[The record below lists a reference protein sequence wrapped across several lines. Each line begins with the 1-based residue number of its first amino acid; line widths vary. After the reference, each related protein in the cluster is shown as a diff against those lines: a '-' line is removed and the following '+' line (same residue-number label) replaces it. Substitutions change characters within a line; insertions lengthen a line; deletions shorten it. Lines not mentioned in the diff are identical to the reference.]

1 MNARSIARNAVPG
14 MAAAAGIGRM
24 GSASVRSLRYATS
37 PLLASKTPPWRS
49 RVVVL
54 LVGLGFAVLLGRAAY
69 VQIIATQFFQ
79 SQGERRFVHTQALP
93 ASRGRI
99 LDRNGLVLAISVAL
113 PTVKAD
119 TKLFKPDASQRK
131 AVARMLGLSP
141 AEFDE
146 RLERAERVDRAERP
160 QRPEGGA
167 SPAVL
172 LRRHV
177 EEAAWT
183 ELKAYAQAH
192 DLKGLVEER
201 EYRRRYPEGEAAA
214 HVVGFTDS
222 DDIGRAG
229 VELLLQQELQGHPGQ
244 RTVVRDRLGRVVED
258 VGDIALPRHGADVTL
273 SLDSKIQ
280 FEAWKRARDA
290 VLAHNAKAA
299 TVVVLDSA
307 SGEVLAMANYP
318 GADPNKR
325 GAHAATLLQNR
336 AVSDASEPGS
346 TMKPFTIALAL
357 ESQRVTPATPVDTA
371 PGRLVVTGTTITDA
385 HPHGT
390 LTVAQVLQ
398 KSSNVGTAKLALAMQ
413 RQELWA
419 TYAALGLGSRPRIE
433 LPYVASGKLRAWRTW
448 RPTDHARVAFGYSAS
463 ASVLQM
469 ARAYTVFARDG
480 DIAPVTL
487 LRREVSE
494 RPDNGA
500 GTEPGVEPVAGAAGT
515 AAAASALPAKV
526 PGQAVFSPTTAR
538 QVREMLRLAASPG
551 GTAPDLQRLTLGY
564 SVAGK
569 TGTAK
574 KMVGSEYADGKYRA
588 WFVGLAPVSAPRI
601 VVAVMVD
608 EPRAGKYYAGD
619 VAAPVFS
626 QVVQSTLRA
635 LNVPPDVDVKTQIS
649 AKPVPAEA
657 ESL

>member
-1 MNARSIARNAVPG
+1 MNSRSSAHTIARNAMPDLG
-14 MAAAAGIGRM
+14 AHGRLGRM
-24 GSASVRSLRYATS
+24 GSASTRSLRYATS

-49 RVVVL
+49 RFVVL

-79 SQGERRFVHTQALP
+79 IQGEKRFVHTQTLP

-99 LDRNGLVLAISVAL
+99 LDRNGLVLATSVAL
-113 PTVKAD
+113 ATVKVD
-119 TKLFKPDASQRK
+119 TRAFSPDAAQRRTI
-131 AVARMLGLSP
+131 ARALGMTE
-141 AEFDE
+141 AE
-146 RLERAERVDRAERP
+146 LLERVD
-160 QRPEGGA
+160 GGGT
-167 SPAVL
+167 VT

-177 EEAAWT
+177 EEPAWREIKALT
-183 ELKAYAQAH
+183 DADDKLKPKERR
-192 DLKGLVEER
+192 LSGLHEER

-214 HVVGFTDS
+214 HVVGYTDS

-229 VELLLQQELQGHPGQ
+229 VELLLQHQLEGHKGQ
-244 RTVVRDRLGRVVED
+244 RSVVRDRLGRVVED
-258 VGDIALPRHGADVTL
+258 VGDVALPRHGSDITL
-273 SLDSKIQ
+273 SIDSKIQ
-280 FEAWKRARDA
+280 FDAWKRARDA
-290 VLAHNAKAA
+290 VIAHNAKAA
-299 TVVVLDSA
+299 SVVVLDSA
-307 SGEVLAMANYP
+307 TGEVLAMANYP

-325 GAHAATLLQNR
+325 GRHAATLLQNR
-336 AVSDASEPGS
+336 AASDASEPGS
-346 TMKPFTIALAL
+346 TMKPFVIARAL
-357 ESQRVTPATPVDTA
+357 DSRRYSPSTPIDTA
-371 PGRLVVTGTTITDA
+371 PGRMVITGTTITDA

-390 LTVAQVLQ
+390 LTVSEVLQ
-398 KSSNVGTAKLALAMQ
+398 KSSNVGTAKLALAME
-413 RQELWA
+413 RQELWE
-419 TYAALGLGSRPRIE
+419 TYAALGLGQKPRIE
-433 LPYVASGKLRAWRTW
+433 FPHVATGKLRPWKTW
-448 RPTDHARVAFGYSAS
+448 RPTDHARVSFGYSAS

-480 DIAPVTL
+480 DIAPLTL
-487 LRREVSE
+487 IKRQATE
-494 RPDNGA
+494 GA
-500 GTEPGVEPVAGAAGT
+500 GGVTGNSGPAG
-515 AAAASALPAKV
+515 AAAASGGV
-526 PGQAVFSPTTAR
+526 PGQPVFSASSAR

-574 KMVGSEYADGKYRA
+574 KLVGAEYADGKYRA

-608 EPRAGKYYAGD
+608 EPRNGKYYAGD

-626 QVVQSTLRA
+626 QVVQNTLRS

-649 AKPVPAEA
+649 AKPVPAET

>member
-1 MNARSIARNAVPG
+1 
-14 MAAAAGIGRM
+14 M
-24 GSASVRSLRYATS
+24 GSVSVKSLRYATS

-49 RVVVL
+49 RFVVL
-54 LVGLGFAVLLGRAAY
+54 LVGVGFAVLLGRAAY
-69 VQIIATQFFQ
+69 VQIVATQFFQ
-79 SQGERRFVHTQALP
+79 GQGEKRFVYTQTLP

-99 LDRNGLVLAISVAL
+99 LDRNGLVLATSVAL
-113 PTVKAD
+113 PTVKVD
-119 TKLFKPDASQRK
+119 TKLFAAETAQRK
-131 AVARMLGLSP
+131 AIARLLGMTL

-146 RLERAERVDRAERP
+146 RLEP
-160 QRPEGGA
+160 GGT
-167 SPAVL
+167 VL

-183 ELKAYAQAH
+183 EIKALAQAH
-192 DLKGLVEER
+192 GLKGFVEER

-214 HVVGFTDS
+214 HVVGYTDT
-222 DDIGRAG
+222 DDVGRAG
-229 VELLLQQELQGHPGQ
+229 VELLLQQQLQGHKGQ

-258 VGDIALPRHGADVTL
+258 VGDIAMPRHGSDITL
-273 SLDSKIQ
+273 SIDSKIQ
-280 FEAWKRARDA
+280 FDAWKRARDA
-290 VLAHNAKAA
+290 VIAHNAKAA
-299 TVVVLDSA
+299 SVVVLDSA
-307 SGEVLAMANYP
+307 TGEVLAMANYP

-325 GAHAATLLQNR
+325 GSHAASLLQNR
-336 AVSDASEPGS
+336 AASDASEPGS
-346 TMKPFTIALAL
+346 TMKPFTIARAL
-357 ESQRVTPATPVDTA
+357 ESKRVTPNTPIDTA

-390 LTVAQVLQ
+390 LTVSEVLQ
-398 KSSNVGTAKLALAMQ
+398 KSSNVGTAKLALAME
-413 RQELWA
+413 RQELWE
-419 TYAALGLGSRPRIE
+419 TYAALGLGQKPRIE
-433 LPYVASGKLRAWRTW
+433 FPHMATGKLRAWKSW
-448 RPTDHARVAFGYSAS
+448 RPTDHARVGFGYSAS

-469 ARAYTVFARDG
+469 ARAYTVFARNG
-480 DIAPVTL
+480 DIAPLTL
-487 LRREVSE
+487 IKRQPAEG
-494 RPDNGA
+494 D
-500 GTEPGVEPVAGAAGT
+500 GVLTDAM
-515 AAAASALPAKV
+515 AASRVV
-526 PGQAVFSPTTAR
+526 PGQPVFSASTAL

-574 KMVGSEYADGKYRA
+574 KMVGTEYADGKYRA

-626 QVVQSTLRA
+626 QVVQNTLRS
-635 LNVPPDVDVKTQIS
+635 LNVAPDVDVKTQIS
-649 AKPVPAEA
+649 AKPVPAEL

>member
-1 MNARSIARNAVPG
+1 MSARAIARGAVPG
-14 MAAAAGIGRM
+14 VPGAAAAGLGRM

-49 RVVVL
+49 RFVVL

-79 SQGERRFVHTQALP
+79 VQGEKRFVYTQTLP

-99 LDRNGLVLAISVAL
+99 LDRNGLVLATSVAL
-113 PTVKAD
+113 PTVKID
-119 TKLFKPDASQRK
+119 TRLFAAEPAQRRAIAKL
-131 AVARMLGLSP
+131 LGMSG

-146 RLERAERVDRAERP
+146 RLE
-160 QRPEGGA
+160 GGGT
-167 SPAVL
+167 VL
-172 LRRHV
+172 MRRHL

-183 ELKAYAQAH
+183 EIKAVAQAH
-192 DLKGLVEER
+192 NLKGLVEER

-214 HVVGFTDS
+214 HVVGYTDS

-229 VELLLQQELQGHPGQ
+229 VELLLQHELEGQKGQ
-244 RTVVRDRLGRVVED
+244 RTVVRDRLGRPVED
-258 VGDIALPRHGADVTL
+258 VGDVALPRHGSDITL
-273 SLDSKIQ
+273 SIDSKIQ

-290 VLAHNAKAA
+290 VIAHNAKAA
-299 TVVVLDSA
+299 SVVVLDSA
-307 SGEVLAMANYP
+307 TGEVLAMANYP

-325 GAHAATLLQNR
+325 GTHAATLLQNR
-336 AVSDASEPGS
+336 AASDASEPGS
-346 TMKPFTIALAL
+346 TMKPFTIARAL
-357 ESQRVTPATPVDTA
+357 DSKRVSPTTPIETA

-390 LTVAQVLQ
+390 LTVAEVLQ
-398 KSSNVGTAKLALAMQ
+398 KSSNVGTAKLALAME
-413 RQELWA
+413 RQELWE
-419 TYAALGLGSRPRIE
+419 TYAALGLGQKPRVE
-433 LPYVASGKLRAWRTW
+433 LPHVATGKLRAWKTW
-448 RPTDHARVAFGYSAS
+448 RPTDHARVSFGYSAS

-480 DIAPVTL
+480 DLAPVTL
-487 LRREVSE
+487 IRRQASE
-494 RPDNGA
+494 GGERGEAQGA
-500 GTEPGVEPVAGAAGT
+500 AGAAGT
-515 AAAASALPAKV
+515 PSAVV
-526 PGQAVFSPTTAR
+526 PGQPVFSATTAK

-569 TGTAK
+569 TGTARK
-574 KMVGSEYADGKYRA
+574 LVGSEYAEGKYRA

-608 EPRAGKYYAGD
+608 EPRNGKYYAGD

-626 QVVQSTLRA
+626 QVVQNTLRA
-635 LNVPPDVDVKTQIS
+635 MNVPPDVDVKTQIS
-649 AKPVPAEA
+649 AKPVPAET

>member
-1 MNARSIARNAVPG
+1 MSARAIAREALPG
-14 MAAAAGIGRM
+14 MPGFAANPKLGRM
-24 GSASVRSLRYATS
+24 GSVSVKSLRYATS

-49 RVVVL
+49 RFVVL
-54 LVGLGFAVLLGRAAY
+54 LVGVGFAVLLGRAAY
-69 VQIIATQFFQ
+69 VQIVATQFFQ
-79 SQGERRFVHTQALP
+79 GQGEKRFVYTQTLP

-99 LDRNGLVLAISVAL
+99 LDRNGLVLATSVAL
-113 PTVKAD
+113 PTVKVD
-119 TKLFKPDASQRK
+119 TKLFAAETAQRK
-131 AVARMLGLSP
+131 AIARLLGMTL

-146 RLERAERVDRAERP
+146 RLEP
-160 QRPEGGA
+160 GGT
-167 SPAVL
+167 VL

-183 ELKAYAQAH
+183 EIKALAQAH
-192 DLKGLVEER
+192 GLKGFVEER

-214 HVVGFTDS
+214 HVVGYTDT
-222 DDIGRAG
+222 DDVGRAG
-229 VELLLQQELQGHPGQ
+229 VELLLQQQLQGHKGQ

-258 VGDIALPRHGADVTL
+258 VGDIAMPRHGSDITL
-273 SLDSKIQ
+273 SIDSKIQ
-280 FEAWKRARDA
+280 FDAWKRARDA
-290 VLAHNAKAA
+290 VIAHNAKAA
-299 TVVVLDSA
+299 SVVVLDSA
-307 SGEVLAMANYP
+307 TGEVLAMANYP

-325 GAHAATLLQNR
+325 GSHAASLLQNR
-336 AVSDASEPGS
+336 AASDASEPGS
-346 TMKPFTIALAL
+346 TMKPFTIARAL
-357 ESQRVTPATPVDTA
+357 ESKRVTPNTPIDTA

-390 LTVAQVLQ
+390 LTVSEVLQ
-398 KSSNVGTAKLALAMQ
+398 KSSNVGTAKLALAME
-413 RQELWA
+413 RQELWE
-419 TYAALGLGSRPRIE
+419 TYAALGLGQKPRIE
-433 LPYVASGKLRAWRTW
+433 FPHMATGKLRAWKSW
-448 RPTDHARVAFGYSAS
+448 RPTDHARVGFGYSAS

-469 ARAYTVFARDG
+469 ARAYTVFARNG
-480 DIAPVTL
+480 DIAPLTL
-487 LRREVSE
+487 IKRQPAEG
-494 RPDNGA
+494 D
-500 GTEPGVEPVAGAAGT
+500 GVLTDAM
-515 AAAASALPAKV
+515 AASRVV
-526 PGQAVFSPTTAR
+526 PGQPVFSASTAL

-574 KMVGSEYADGKYRA
+574 KMVGTEYADGKYRA

-626 QVVQSTLRA
+626 QVVQNTLRS
-635 LNVPPDVDVKTQIS
+635 LNVAPDVDVKTQIS
-649 AKPVPAEA
+649 AKPVPAEL

>member
-1 MNARSIARNAVPG
+1 MSRAAVHTG
-14 MAAAAGIGRM
+14 VHAGLGRM
-24 GSASVRSLRYATS
+24 GHIGFAGTQAGSGTRSLRYATS

-49 RVVVL
+49 RFVVL
-54 LVGLGFAVLLGRAAY
+54 LVGLGFAILLGRAAY

-79 SQGERRFVHTQALP
+79 FEGEKRFVHTQTLP
-93 ASRGRI
+93 ATRGRI
-99 LDRNGLVLAISVAL
+99 LDRNGLVLATSVAL
-113 PTVKAD
+113 PTVKID
-119 TKLFKPDASQRK
+119 TRLFSAEAAQRK
-131 AVARMLGLSP
+131 AFARLLGMP
-141 AEFDE
+141 ASEFDD
-146 RLERAERVDRAERP
+146 RLEA
-160 QRPEGGA
+160 GGT
-167 SPAVL
+167 VT

-177 EEAAWT
+177 EEAAWR
-183 ELKAYAQAH
+183 EIQALAEAH
-192 DLKGLVEER
+192 KIKGVFEER

-214 HVVGFTDS
+214 HLVGYTDS

-229 VELLLQQELQGHPGQ
+229 VELLLQHELEGRKGQ
-244 RTVVRDRLGRVVED
+244 RTLVRDRLGRAVED
-258 VGDIALPRHGADVTL
+258 VGDIDLPRHGSDITL
-273 SLDSKIQ
+273 SIDSKIQ
-280 FEAWKRARDA
+280 FDAWKQARDA
-290 VLAHNAKAA
+290 VLAHNARAA
-299 TVVVLDSA
+299 TVVVLDSRT
-307 SGEVLAMANYP
+307 GEVLAMANYP

-325 GAHAATLLQNR
+325 GGNAATLLQNR

-346 TMKPFTIALAL
+346 TFKPFAIARAL
-357 ESQRVTPATPVDTA
+357 DSKRVTPTTLIETA
-371 PGRLVVTGTTITDA
+371 PGRLVVTNTTITDA

-390 LTVAQVLQ
+390 LTVSEVLQ
-398 KSSNVGTAKLALAMQ
+398 KSSNVGTAKIALAME
-413 RQELWA
+413 RQELWE
-419 TYAALGLGSRPRIE
+419 TYAALGLGTKPRIE
-433 LPYVASGKLRAWRTW
+433 LPHVASGKLRAWKRW
-448 RPTDHARVAFGYSAS
+448 RPTDHARVSFGYSAS

-487 LRREVSE
+487 IKREASE
-494 RPDNGA
+494 GP
-500 GTEPGVEPVAGAAGT
+500 AAGQ
-515 AAAASALPAKV
+515 P
-526 PGQAVFSPTTAR
+526 VFSATTAK

-626 QVVQSTLRA
+626 QVVQNTLRSM
-635 LNVPPDVDVKTQIS
+635 NVPPDVDVKMQIS
-649 AKPVPAEA
+649 AKPVPAET

>member
-14 MAAAAGIGRM
+14 MGTPGKLGRM
-24 GSASVRSLRYATS
+24 GSASTRSLRYATS

-49 RVVVL
+49 RFVVL
-54 LVGLGFAVLLGRAAY
+54 LVGLGFAILLGRAAY

-79 SQGERRFVHTQALP
+79 VQGEKRFVYRQTLP

-99 LDRNGLVLAISVAL
+99 LDRNGLVLATSVAL

-119 TKLFKPDASQRK
+119 TRLFAAEPAQRK
-131 AVARMLGLSP
+131 AMARLLGMTL
-141 AEFDE
+141 AEFEE
-146 RLERAERVDRAERP
+146 RLEP
-160 QRPEGGA
+160 GGT
-167 SPAVL
+167 VL

-183 ELKAYAQAH
+183 EIKAIAQAH
-192 DLKGLVEER
+192 DLKGLIEER

-214 HVVGFTDS
+214 HVVGYTDS

-229 VELLLQQELQGHPGQ
+229 VELLLQHELEGHKGQ

-258 VGDIALPRHGADVTL
+258 VGDIALPRHGSDITL
-273 SLDSKIQ
+273 SIDSKIQ
-280 FEAWKRARDA
+280 FDAWKRARDA
-290 VLAHNAKAA
+290 VVAHNAKAA
-299 TVVVLDSA
+299 SVVVLDSA
-307 SGEVLAMANYP
+307 TGEVLAMANYP

-325 GAHAATLLQNR
+325 GSHAATLLQNR
-336 AVSDASEPGS
+336 AASDASEPGS
-346 TMKPFTIALAL
+346 TMKPFAIARAL
-357 ESQRVTPATPVDTA
+357 DSKRVSPGSLIETA
-371 PGRLVVTGTTITDA
+371 PGRLMVTGTTITDA

-390 LTVAQVLQ
+390 LTVSEVLQ
-398 KSSNVGTAKLALAMQ
+398 KSSNVGTAKLALAME
-413 RQELWA
+413 RQELWE
-419 TYAALGLGSRPRIE
+419 TYAALGLGQKPRIE
-433 LPYVASGKLRAWRTW
+433 FPHVATGKLRAWKTW
-448 RPTDHARVAFGYSAS
+448 RPTDHARVSFGYSAS

-480 DIAPVTL
+480 DIAPLTL
-487 LRREVSE
+487 IKRQAPE
-494 RPDNGA
+494 GA
-500 GTEPGVEPVAGAAGT
+500 DGQAGGLGV
-515 AAAASALPAKV
+515 V
-526 PGQAVFSPTTAR
+526 PGQAVFSATTAR

-574 KMVGSEYADGKYRA
+574 KLVGGEYADGKYRA

-608 EPRAGKYYAGD
+608 EPRNGKYYAGE

-626 QVVQSTLRA
+626 QVVQNTLRS

-649 AKPVPAEA
+649 AKPVPAET

>member
-1 MNARSIARNAVPG
+1 MSARAIARGTLPG
-14 MAAAAGIGRM
+14 MGTGSGFGLGRM
-24 GSASVRSLRYATS
+24 GSVPVKSLRYATS

-49 RVVVL
+49 RFVVL

-79 SQGERRFVHTQALP
+79 FQGEKRFVHTQTLP
-93 ASRGRI
+93 ATRGRI
-99 LDRNGLVLAISVAL
+99 LDRNGLVLATSVAL
-113 PTVKAD
+113 PTIKID
-119 TKLFKPDASQRK
+119 TKLFAAAAAERRTI
-131 AVARMLGLSP
+131 ARLLGMSA

-146 RLERAERVDRAERP
+146 RLEP
-160 QRPEGGA
+160 GGT
-167 SPAVL
+167 VL
-172 LRRHV
+172 VRRHV

-183 ELKAYAQAH
+183 AIKAIAAEH
-192 DLKGLVEER
+192 KLKGLIEER

-214 HVVGFTDS
+214 HLVGYTDT

-229 VELLLQQELQGHPGQ
+229 VELLLQQQLQGEKGQ
-244 RTVVRDRLGRVVED
+244 RTLVRDRLGRAVED
-258 VGDIALPRHGADVTL
+258 VGDIALPRHGHDITL
-273 SLDSKIQ
+273 AIDSKIQ

-290 VLAHNAKAA
+290 VQQHNARAA
-299 TVVVLDSA
+299 SVVVLDSA

-325 GAHAATLLQNR
+325 GSHAATLLQNR
-336 AVSDASEPGS
+336 AASDASEPGS
-346 TMKPFTIALAL
+346 TMKPFTIARAL
-357 ESQRVTPATPVDTA
+357 DSKRVAPTTPIDTA
-371 PGRLVVTGTTITDA
+371 PGRMVVTGTTITDA

-390 LTVAQVLQ
+390 LTVAEVLQ
-398 KSSNVGTAKLALAMQ
+398 KSSNVGTAKLALSME

-419 TYAALGLGSRPRIE
+419 TYAALGLGSKPRIE
-433 LPYVASGKLRAWRTW
+433 LPHVATGKLRAWKSW

-469 ARAYTVFARDG
+469 AHAYTVFARDG
-480 DIAPVTL
+480 DLAPLTL
-487 LRREVSE
+487 LKREAGGAAATADEAGAVV
-494 RPDNGA
+494 GA
-500 GTEPGVEPVAGAAGT
+500 G
-515 AAAASALPAKV
+515 
-526 PGQAVFSPTTAR
+526 GQRVFSPTTAR

-574 KMVGSEYADGKYRA
+574 KLVGGEYADGKYRA

-608 EPRAGKYYAGD
+608 EPRNGKYYAGD

-626 QVVQSTLRA
+626 HVVQNTLRA
-635 LNVPPDVDVKTQIS
+635 LNVPPDVDVKTQIT
-649 AKPVPAEA
+649 AKPVPAA
-657 ESL
+657 QESL

>member
-1 MNARSIARNAVPG
+1 MNARSIARNAMPG
-14 MAAAAGIGRM
+14 MGAPGKLGRM
-24 GSASVRSLRYATS
+24 GSASTRSLRYATS

-49 RVVVL
+49 RFVVL

-79 SQGERRFVHTQALP
+79 VQGEKRFVHTQTLP

-99 LDRNGLVLAISVAL
+99 LDRNGLVLATSVAL
-113 PTVKAD
+113 PTIKVD
-119 TKLFKPDASQRK
+119 TKLFAAEPAQRK
-131 AVARMLGLSP
+131 AMARLLGMSL

-146 RLERAERVDRAERP
+146 RLEP
-160 QRPEGGA
+160 GGT
-167 SPAVL
+167 VL

-183 ELKAYAQAH
+183 EIKAIAQAH
-192 DLKGLVEER
+192 NLKGLVEER

-214 HVVGFTDS
+214 HVVGYTDS

-229 VELLLQQELQGHPGQ
+229 VELLLQHELEGHKGQ

-258 VGDIALPRHGADVTL
+258 VGDIALPRHGSDITL
-273 SLDSKIQ
+273 SIDSKIQ
-280 FEAWKRARDA
+280 FDAWKRARDA
-290 VLAHNAKAA
+290 VLLHNAKAA
-299 TVVVLDSA
+299 SVVVLDSA
-307 SGEVLAMANYP
+307 TGEVLAMANYP

-325 GAHAATLLQNR
+325 GGNAATLLQNR
-336 AVSDASEPGS
+336 AASDASEPGS
-346 TMKPFTIALAL
+346 TMKPFTIARAL
-357 ESQRVTPATPVDTA
+357 DSKRVSPGSLIETA
-371 PGRLVVTGTTITDA
+371 PGRLVITGTTITDA

-390 LTVAQVLQ
+390 LTVSEVLQ
-398 KSSNVGTAKLALAMQ
+398 KSSNVGTAKLALAME
-413 RQELWA
+413 RQELWE
-419 TYAALGLGSRPRIE
+419 TYAALGLGQKPRIE
-433 LPYVASGKLRAWRTW
+433 FPHVATGKLRAWKTW
-448 RPTDHARVAFGYSAS
+448 RPTDHARVSFGYSAS

-480 DIAPVTL
+480 DIAPLTL
-487 LRREVSE
+487 IKRQA
-494 RPDNGA
+494 PD
-500 GTEPGVEPVAGAAGT
+500 GVDGQAGALGA
-515 AAAASALPAKV
+515 V
-526 PGQAVFSPTTAR
+526 PGTPVFSATTAR

-574 KMVGSEYADGKYRA
+574 KLVGSEYADGKYRA

-626 QVVQSTLRA
+626 QVVQNTLRS

-649 AKPVPAEA
+649 AKPVPAET

>member
-1 MNARSIARNAVPG
+1 MSARSIARNAVPG
-14 MAAAAGIGRM
+14 MGAAAAAGIGRM
-24 GSASVRSLRYATS
+24 GSASVKSLRYATS

-49 RVVVL
+49 RFVVL
-54 LVGLGFAVLLGRAAY
+54 LVGAGFAVLLGRAAY

-79 SQGERRFVHTQALP
+79 IQGEKRFVHTQTLP

-99 LDRNGLVLAISVAL
+99 LDRNGLVLATSVAL

-119 TKLFKPDASQRK
+119 TKLFQPDAAERK
-131 AVARMLGLSP
+131 AVARLLGMSL
-141 AEFDE
+141 AELDERLE
-146 RLERAERVDRAERP
+146 RLERAERPD
-160 QRPEGGA
+160 RPEA
-167 SPAVL
+167 TANTVVL

-177 EEAAWT
+177 EETAWT
-183 ELKAYAQAH
+183 ELKAYAEAH
-192 DLKGLVEER
+192 HLKGLVEER
-201 EYRRRYPEGEAAA
+201 EYSRRYPEGEAAA

-229 VELLLQQELQGHPGQ
+229 IELLLQQELQGHQGQ

-258 VGDIALPRHGADVTL
+258 VGDIALPRHGADITL

-290 VLAHNAKAA
+290 VIAHNAKAA

-357 ESQRVTPATPVDTA
+357 ETKHVTPTTPIDTA

-390 LTVAQVLQ
+390 LTVAEVLQ
-398 KSSNVGTAKLALAMQ
+398 KSSNVGTAKIALAME
-413 RQELWA
+413 REELWA
-419 TYAALGLGSRPRIE
+419 AYAALGLGSRPRIE

-487 LRREVSE
+487 LKREASE
-494 RPDNGA
+494 RTEAGDGA
-500 GTEPGVEPVAGAAGT
+500 ADEASSTVTSGKSGSNVGASARASAGAM
-515 AAAASALPAKV
+515 PAKV
-526 PGQAVFSPTTAR
+526 PGQSVFSPTTAR
-538 QVREMLRLAASPG
+538 QVREMLRMAASPG

-569 TGTAK
+569 T
-574 KMVGSEYADGKYRA
+574 
-588 WFVGLAPVSAPRI
+588 
-601 VVAVMVD
+601 
-608 EPRAGKYYAGD
+608 
-619 VAAPVFS
+619 
-626 QVVQSTLRA
+626 
-635 LNVPPDVDVKTQIS
+635 
-649 AKPVPAEA
+649 
-657 ESL
+657 